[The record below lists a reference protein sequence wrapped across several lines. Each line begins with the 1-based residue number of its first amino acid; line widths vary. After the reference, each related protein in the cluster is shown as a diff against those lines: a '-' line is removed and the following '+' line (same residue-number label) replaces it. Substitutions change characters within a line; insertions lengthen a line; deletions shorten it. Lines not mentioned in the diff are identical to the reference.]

1 MSVNITTIL
10 TEVEDFPTLPT
21 IYTSLLELMANPR
34 TTVHQLADMVATD
47 PACALKLLKTV
58 NSSMY
63 RVQGRVN
70 SISEAIFHVG
80 FNEVKQLVTAI
91 TVVNTLT
98 GQASTMTSSIVDL
111 WKHSLA
117 VGVIAKILATSTN
130 DKNGGNHYT
139 NGLLHDIGKLF
150 FMRSFPKE
158 YVALLKEVNEQNGLI
173 VEAEKRQFGMDH
185 TEVGELLARRWRLP
199 ESLCTSIRYHE
210 EGTVNGEF
218 NRDVAMIHVAD
229 IAARML
235 ELGNGGDRVVPRPSF
250 EVWAGLGIPPKT
262 FSQMRE
268 VIVRDYE
275 QAVSVMLE
283 K

>member
-1 MSVNITTIL
+1 LSVTITSIL
-10 TEVEDFPTLPT
+10 AEVEDFPTLPT

-58 NSSMY
+58 NSSLY
-63 RVQGRVN
+63 RIQGKVN

-91 TVVNTLT
+91 TVVNTFS
-98 GQASTMTSSIVDL
+98 GQTSTMTSSIVDL

-117 VGVIAKILATSTN
+117 VGVIARIIANATN
-130 DKNGGNHYT
+130 DRNGGAHYT

-150 FMRSFPKE
+150 FMRTFPKE
-158 YVALLKEVNEQNGLI
+158 YSAILKDVNEQNSFI
-173 VEAEKRQFGMDH
+173 ADAEKKQFGMDH

-199 ESLCTSIRYHE
+199 ESLCNSIRYHE
-210 EGTVNGEF
+210 EGTIHGQYNQ
-218 NRDVAMIHVAD
+218 DVAITHVAD

-235 ELGNGGDRVVPRPSF
+235 ELGNGGDRVVPRPNF
-250 EVWAGLGIPPKT
+250 DVWAGLAIPAKT
-262 FSQMRE
+262 FTSMRE
-268 VIVRDYE
+268 TIVRDYE
-275 QAVSVMLE
+275 QAVAVMLE

>member
-1 MSVNITTIL
+1 MAVDITSIVA
-10 TEVEDFPTLPT
+10 EVEDFPTLPT

-111 WKHSLA
+111 WKHSLG
-117 VGVIAKILATSTN
+117 VGVIAKILAASTN
-130 DKNGGNHYT
+130 DRNGGHHYT

-150 FMRSFPKE
+150 FMRAYPKE
-158 YVALLKEVNEQNGLI
+158 YVSLLKEVNEQNGLI

-199 ESLCTSIRYHE
+199 ESLCTTIRHHE
-210 EGTVNGEF
+210 EGTVNGQF
-218 NRDVAMIHVAD
+218 NRDVAIIHVAD

-235 ELGNGGDRVVPRPSF
+235 ELGNGGDRVVPRPTF

>member
-1 MSVNITTIL
+1 MAVDITSIVA
-10 TEVEDFPTLPT
+10 EVEDFPTLPT

-111 WKHSLA
+111 WKHSLG
-117 VGVIAKILATSTN
+117 VGVIAKILAASTN
-130 DKNGGNHYT
+130 DRNGGHHYT

-150 FMRSFPKE
+150 FMRAYPKE
-158 YVALLKEVNEQNGLI
+158 YVSLLKEVNEQNGLI

-199 ESLCTSIRYHE
+199 ESLCTTIRHHE
-210 EGTVNGEF
+210 EGTVNGQF
-218 NRDVAMIHVAD
+218 NRDVAIIHVAD

-235 ELGNGGDRVVPRPSF
+235 ELGNGGVRVVPRPTF